1 MGQQRQ
7 WGFCM
12 QLDGPARTA
21 PHPAALHRAWRSTS
35 IRVQG
40 QVTLQESLARN
51 QDSLRRHAERD
62 AELVQHIQELQ
73 ATINAG
79 QHAATIRA
87 EQDAHVQHQAQMRER
102 EARIYELEEQLTRN
116 RDASTPPCCSYTLG
130 SLAAHSAAACP
141 AVWRCCL
148 AMTIRCSL
156 RTGGMLKGHYKVTG
170 PVTRCG
176 LDDIYVCVG
185 GQ

>member
-1 MGQQRQ
+1 MGVLHAVGWSCAHCSTPCCLASRMALNIYS
-7 WGFCM
+7 CA
-12 QLDGPARTA
+12 GP
-21 PHPAALHRAWRSTS
+21 
-35 IRVQG
+35 G
-40 QVTLQESLARN
+40 
-51 QDSLRRHAERD
+51 
-62 AELVQHIQELQ
+62 
-73 ATINAG
+73 
-79 QHAATIRA
+79 HAAGELGPEPRLAEAARRA
-87 EQDAHVQHQAQMRER
+87 GCRAGAAHTGAAGHHKCRPACSHHQSGAGRTCAAPSPDAG
-102 EARIYELEEQLTRN
+102 ARSCIYELEEQLTRN